1 MPTRL
6 FVGGIPYR
14 TTEEELRQHFSQAG
28 EVTSVFVP
36 MDKMTQRPR
45 GFAFVEMADDAA
57 ADKAISMFNET
68 ELDGRRIAVSVARP
82 MEDRNGGR

>member
-14 TTEEELRQHFSQAG
+14 TSEEELRQHFSQAG
-28 EVTSVFVP
+28 EVTSVFIP

-57 ADKAISMFNET
+57 AEKAISMFNET
-68 ELDGRRIAVSVARP
+68 ELGGRQIAVSVARP
-82 MEDRNGGR
+82 MEDRNGR